1 MVRKLPMEST
11 IGPSLSPIIFSLSLS
26 FHPSSPS
33 LSIASWQRSIKPT
46 EQLAMKFGGF
56 IIFSSG
62 YFFCHC
68 GSIWKVENWRV
79 KRWESESHRMSN
91 DGLDWNQYG
100 RWRAGNV
107 LRGKKKSQSSY
118 SIKLIGGDMREKGL
132 IGNTCVREK
141 VCVIEGIMRWNW
153 VGAEILMWQA
163 LENAKHFLSAWGF
176 NLYIY

>member
-1 MVRKLPMEST
+1 MEST
-11 IGPSLSPIIFSLSLS
+11 IGPSLLPIICSLS

-33 LSIASWQRSIKPT
+33 LSVASWQRSIKLT

-79 KRWESESHRMSN
+79 KRWESESHRKSN
-91 DGLDWNQYG
+91 DGLDWNQYE

-107 LRGKKKSQSSY
+107 LRGKRKNQSSY

-132 IGNTCVREK
+132 IGKRCVREK

-153 VGAEILMWQA
+153 VGAEFLMWQA
-163 LENAKHFLSAWGF
+163 LENAKKFLSVSDF
-176 NLYIY
+176 NLYYRL